1 VKKVYKIKEKYR
13 KKENKIKN
21 NKKAQIISIK
31 IKMIKIQEKTK
42 DKWEENNDLSKN
54 KTDKEEESK
63 ERNSQKEDKVIL
75 ESKVT

>member
-1 VKKVYKIKEKYR
+1 MRKVYKIKEKYR

-42 DKWEENNDLSKN
+42 DK
-54 KTDKEEESK
+54 
-63 ERNSQKEDKVIL
+63 
-75 ESKVT
+75 

>member
-1 VKKVYKIKEKYR
+1 MRKVYKIKEKYR